1 MEACHVLRTPWLPC
15 TLIVVEQSCRYTASA
30 RTYEFSATITLSCP
44 FASLEALL
52 SQWSV
57 AEFSETS
64 VTCNVW
70 RPPSPARQTSIAALK
85 RAHRTNAKTAC
96 IALRS
101 SSLGTSAVAR
111 IHCTAGGGLTARSS
125 RALTWRHTW
134 KSTWCRLT
142 PALHGHTTICPLD
155 SRPCGCAFLALG
167 CMLRNRAEYGRPASN
182 L

>member
-15 TLIVVEQSCRYTASA
+15 TLIIVEQSCRYTASA

-52 SQWSV
+52 PQRSV

-101 SSLGTSAVAR
+101 SSLGVASYVCCCQDTLHSWRGVNGAKLPLLDMEAHVEKYMVQTNSSAPWPHDHLPTRQPPVR
-111 IHCTAGGGLTARSS
+111 LRFS
-125 RALTWRHTW
+125 RAGVHV
-134 KSTWCRLT
+134 
-142 PALHGHTTICPLD
+142 A
-155 SRPCGCAFLALG
+155 
-167 CMLRNRAEYGRPASN
+167 
-182 L
+182 